1 MNNKVRWGILGAA
14 GIAYK
19 AILPALKVS
28 EFAEAAAIASRNSNK
43 AVTIAEEFGVSQVY
57 EDYASLLKDP
67 NIDAVY
73 IPLPN
78 TLHAE
83 WTIIAAEHG
92 KHVLC
97 EKPAAL
103 TATEVRRMTEACERN
118 GVLFA
123 EAFMYQHHPRYER
136 IREILANQEIGV
148 IRSIQ
153 ARFTYNKTGQTDNIR
168 FQSEV
173 GGGALYDVGCYPIH
187 AARLLLGTEP
197 VAVTCNSS
205 FFAEDSGVD
214 IMTSGLIEF
223 PDGISL
229 TFDCGMLAEPRNHL
243 EIVGD
248 KGRIEIP
255 DAFNCSPHS
264 SEIRI
269 RLNKELEL
277 ESFGPADHY
286 ELQINDF
293 SKKILSGNP
302 LEYQTNDAML
312 NAAVVEAC
320 AISMKSGLKTFVQS

>member
-28 EFAEAAAIASRNSNK
+28 EFAEATAIASRDSKK
-43 AVTIAEEFGVSQVY
+43 AAATAEEFGVLQVY
-57 EDYASLLKDP
+57 QDYVSLLEDP
-67 NIDAVY
+67 HIDAVY

-78 TLHAE
+78 TFHAE
-83 WTIIAAEHG
+83 WTIKAAEQG

-103 TATEVRRMTEACERN
+103 TAAEVKRMSETCKRN

-136 IREILANQEIGV
+136 VRELLANQEIGV

-153 ARFTYNKTGQTDNIR
+153 ASFTYNKTGQTDNIR

-187 AARLLLGTEP
+187 AARLLLGLEP
-197 VAVTCNSS
+197 LAATCNSV
-205 FFAEDSGVD
+205 FFAEDKAVD
-214 IMTSGLIEF
+214 IMTSGLIQF
-223 PDGISL
+223 PNGISL
-229 TFDCGMLAEPRNHL
+229 TFDCGMLAEPRNRL

-255 DAFNCSPHS
+255 DAFNCNPLS
-264 SEIRI
+264 SKIRI
-269 RLNKELEL
+269 IQNKELRL

-293 SKKILSGNP
+293 SKKILSENP
-302 LEYQTNDAML
+302 LDYQTNDAIL
-312 NAAVVEAC
+312 NATVIEAC
-320 AISMKSGLKTFVQS
+320 ALSMKSGLRTQIQK